1 MIFEQCILFEGNMID
16 AHATLKLN
24 LSVNVEEGWEIS
36 VIVDWVSFWQI
47 ICSNWTS
54 QTLFITSKKVNFKHI
69 SLHSLVFLFL
79 TLSMYLFAGLLTLDL
94 NLAFEKNWR
103 GPYILCC

>member
-36 VIVDWVSFWQI
+36 VIVD
-47 ICSNWTS
+47 
-54 QTLFITSKKVNFKHI
+54 
-69 SLHSLVFLFL
+69 
-79 TLSMYLFAGLLTLDL
+79 
-94 NLAFEKNWR
+94 
-103 GPYILCC
+103 